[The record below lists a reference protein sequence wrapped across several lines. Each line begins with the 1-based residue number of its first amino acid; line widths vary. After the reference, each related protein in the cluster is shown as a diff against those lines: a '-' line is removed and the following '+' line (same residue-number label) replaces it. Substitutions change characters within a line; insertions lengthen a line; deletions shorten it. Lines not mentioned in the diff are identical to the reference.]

1 MEPPGL
7 IVEPSSPPLGAT
19 LTVGPPAK
27 RAPAQ
32 RDEEGSPYPKADLFP
47 RLLAR
52 LFDLMV
58 CGGLI
63 ALSRQAGAVAG
74 AFYLLVAD
82 GLFGGQSPGKKLMGL
97 KVVHLPTRKGIGA
110 RRSALRN
117 YPMSLVGLLALD
129 SQAGWTAMAIG
140 SGLVLGYEAYRVI
153 TDPLGIRQGD
163 QLAHTQVVDSK
174 VVAGQGYLAT
184 AGEQPV
190 RLNGPARVQGN
201 RMRQHWHLRRDWIA
215 DRWRIRQ

>member
-1 MEPPGL
+1 MPGSAL
-7 IVEPSSPPLGAT
+7 IA
-19 LTVGPPAK
+19 GPPPPKAK
-27 RAPAQ
+27 PP
-32 RDEEGSPYPKADLFP
+32 RDEEGSPYPKADLLP

-63 ALSRQAGAVAG
+63 ALSSQAGAIAG

-82 GLFGGQSPGKKLMGL
+82 GLFRGQSPGKKLVGL

-140 SGLVLGYEAYRVI
+140 SGLVLGYEAYRVV

-163 QLAHTQVVDSK
+163 LLAHTQVVDSK

-184 AGEQPV
+184 TVDDPV
-190 RLNGPARVQGN
+190 RLNGPARTHGS
-201 RMRQHWHLRRDWIA
+201 RMRQHWHHRRVWIA
-215 DRWRIRQ
+215 DRWHLRQ